1 MDIQPAPTHTTVS
14 SKQHDEAHTRLHK
27 RWLVFVRILCIVL
40 VVYTLGFFGTSFA
53 IAFAQHRA
61 VCTGL
66 TCVLPI
72 PEALVYFTVAA
83 LIFWRK
89 SDDWM
94 ALLVALMLVLITPIA
109 TLPDEIL
116 TLLGSFPSM
125 RVLIAVSIYLGLA
138 SFLLFWFLFPNGRFV
153 PRWSPWFVAGYL
165 LWFAGYCL
173 LGIWVDFVKWE
184 GAVWASFLLAVL
196 SVFVTVLFVQI
207 YRYDKV
213 SSPLE
218 RQQSKWAIVGTF
230 IALAGIAWVPFAP
243 ISSPPPN
250 VRVILLL
257 IPLSIG
263 IAILRYRLYDID
275 VLINRTLVYGTL
287 TVLLALVYFGLV
299 IGLQT
304 LVRLFTGKVS
314 QSPVVIVASTLA
326 IAALFQPLRRSI
338 QAIIDRR
345 FYRRKYDSAKTLEAF
360 SATLRNEVDLSQLRE
375 QLLNV
380 VQETMQPA
388 HVSLWLRSPQRHTE
402 EPRRLEK
409 PNTMEEGF

>member
-1 MDIQPAPTHTTVS
+1 
-14 SKQHDEAHTRLHK
+14 
-27 RWLVFVRILCIVL
+27 L

-53 IAFAQHRA
+53 IALAQHRA

-94 ALLVALMLVLITPIA
+94 PLLVALMLVLITPIA

-125 RVLIAVSIYLGLA
+125 RVLLAVSIYLGLA

-153 PRWSPWFVAGYL
+153 PRWSPWLVAGYL

-207 YRYDKV
+207 YRYDEV

-250 VRVILLL
+250 VRAILLL

-287 TVLLALVYFGLV
+287 TVLLALVYFGLIFV
-299 IGLQT
+299 LQY
-304 LVRLFTGKVS
+304 LLRGILS
-314 QSPVVIVASTLA
+314 QNNDVVIVVSTLA
-326 IAALFQPLRRSI
+326 IAALFQPLRQRI
-338 QAIIDRR
+338 QQIIDRR
-345 FYRRKYDSAKTLEAF
+345 FYRRKYNAAKIVEAF
-360 SATLRNEVDLSQLRE
+360 SATLRNEVDLDQLRE
-375 QLLNV
+375 HLLTV
-380 VQETMQPA
+380 VRDTMQPA
-388 HVSLWLRSPQRHTE
+388 HVSLWLR
-402 EPRRLEK
+402 EPNSKLPPPDLIPPR
-409 PNTMEEGF
+409 

>member
-1 MDIQPAPTHTTVS
+1 
-14 SKQHDEAHTRLHK
+14 
-27 RWLVFVRILCIVL
+27 L

-125 RVLIAVSIYLGLA
+125 RVLLAVSIYLGLA

-218 RQQSKWAIVGTF
+218 RQQSKWAVVGTF

-250 VRVILLL
+250 VRAILLL

-275 VLINRTLVYGTL
+275 VLINRTLVYGML